1 MSDILAR
8 MLALHSS
15 PAICG
20 IKASNLISFDTNEIS
35 NIEEEIK
42 ELNSLYGPKI
52 CFRIL
57 QHRLNKVLVLVYK
70 KSVMDK
76 TLQIKRNKDFLL
88 QLGYRCESVE
98 SMIGCLK
105 ERLNQNNDFPHE
117 IGVFLGYD
125 LSDIIEFQN
134 GNKNCLYVG
143 YWKVYSNLDEK
154 IKLFNRFNR
163 CRDCVVSLLDR
174 GYPLENF
181 LR

>member
-35 NIEEEIK
+35 DIEEEIK

-52 CFRIL
+52 CFKIL
-57 QHRLNKVLVLVYK
+57 QHRQNKVLVLVYK
-70 KSVMDK
+70 KNVMEK
-76 TLQIKRNKDFLL
+76 TLLLKKNKDFLES
-88 QLGYRCESVE
+88 LGYDVKDAE

-105 ERLNQNNDFPHE
+105 DRLNQNNDFPHE

-125 LSDIIEFQN
+125 LNDTIEFLH

-143 YWKVYSNLDEK
+143 YWKVYSDLDEK
-154 IKLFNRFNR
+154 MALFNRYNK
-163 CRDCVVSLLDR
+163 CRDCVVRLLDK

>member
-1 MSDILAR
+1 MKKLNSVELRDRQSVLLNRCKEIVEVCKTEIR
-8 MLALHSS
+8 EMTDEEQQE
-15 PAICG
+15 
-20 IKASNLISFDTNEIS
+20 FDANK
-35 NIEEEIK
+35 EEIK
-42 ELNSLYGPKI
+42 ELNTLYGPKI

-76 TLQIKRNKDFLL
+76 TLQIKRNRDFLL
-88 QLGYRCESVE
+88 QLGYCCESVE

-134 GNKNCLYVG
+134 GNKNCIL
-143 YWKVYSNLDEK
+143 
-154 IKLFNRFNR
+154 
-163 CRDCVVSLLDR
+163 
-174 GYPLENF
+174 
-181 LR
+181 